1 MACMVSTH
9 PSVNES
15 LKEYGRGIAG
25 GLLFSLPM
33 LYTME
38 FWWTG
43 FIREPAQLLIYV
55 IVGFFLLYVY
65 NKYAG
70 LSPADNFKQNL
81 LESIEEM
88 GLGILLTVFILY
100 ITGRLMPGMSWDEIT
115 GKIIVESVT
124 VAIGISVGKK
134 QLGSVDPDDKEKKD
148 QKESQPASPPHF
160 FRSINLALCGAVLV
174 ASNIAPTD
182 EVAVIAMEAEPYKIF
197 LIAVL
202 ALGIGAAILYYI
214 NFKGTKKKGLIGS
227 SRIEIVSGIF
237 IMYAIS
243 LLSSAFMLWFFG
255 RFEGVSLYFILA
267 QIVVLSF
274 PASLGASAGRFL
286 IQD

>member
-1 MACMVSTH
+1 
-9 PSVNES
+9 
-15 LKEYGRGIAG
+15 
-25 GLLFSLPM
+25 
-33 LYTME
+33 
-38 FWWTG
+38 
-43 FIREPAQLLIYV
+43 
-55 IVGFFLLYVY
+55 
-65 NKYAG
+65 
-70 LSPADNFKQNL
+70 
-81 LESIEEM
+81 
-88 GLGILLTVFILY
+88 
-100 ITGRLMPGMSWDEIT
+100 
-115 GKIIVESVT
+115 
-124 VAIGISVGKK
+124 IGISVGKK

-243 LLSSAFMLWFFG
+243 LLASAFMLWFFG

-274 PASLGASAGRFL
+274 PASLAASAGRCL
-286 IQD
+286 IQDELCKKGIGLKPRLPYSLPLLYFSFLGICYSNLSLKSLQILICLLK